1 MILLRRYLIYFFII
15 ALIAVSFTYLSA
27 KLFPRFAFIENDIW
41 TILPSPGD
49 PNRDLYTRAVVA
61 QYGTFA
67 LKKPESAYFS
77 ASIDIEDEPLDGKC
91 LYKLTGSDIESRW
104 WSITV
109 YGSDGFLINNN
120 EKQYSFNSENIDF
133 DVNGGFEIFF
143 ASNNNFINEVSN
155 SNWLRVSEV
164 GSFSISLR
172 IYLPGEE
179 FFSNLRRV
187 NLPIIEKIK
196 CAE

>member
-1 MILLRRYLIYFFII
+1 MILLRRYLIYFFIVV
-15 ALIAVSFTYLSA
+15 LIAISFTYLSA

-49 PNRDLYTRAVVA
+49 PNRDLYTRAAVA

-104 WSITV
+104 WSITA

-120 EKQYSFNSENIDF
+120 EKLYSFNRNLFFCNCMGKDPIGNKIIYELRKNSYYI
-133 DVNGGFEIFF
+133 EIHF
-143 ASNNNFINEVSN
+143 NNLLTNQ
-155 SNWLRVSEV
+155 L
-164 GSFSISLR
+164 
-172 IYLPGEE
+172 
-179 FFSNLRRV
+179 
-187 NLPIIEKIK
+187 
-196 CAE
+196 